1 MTKNAVDNINNTSNT
16 TSDIQEYLERIS
28 ERERK
33 VIEIAKEVL
42 ESSFNIQ
49 KSIGFE
55 EWKKI
60 SK

>member
-55 EWKKI
+55 EWKKN